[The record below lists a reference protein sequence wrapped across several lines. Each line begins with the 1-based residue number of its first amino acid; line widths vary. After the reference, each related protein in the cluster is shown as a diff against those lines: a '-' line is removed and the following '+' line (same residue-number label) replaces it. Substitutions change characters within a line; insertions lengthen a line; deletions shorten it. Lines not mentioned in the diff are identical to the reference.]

1 MSEYIFE
8 ATFFC
13 HQSSLVGSQSLTRTV
28 NTQIFRL
35 STKTSIGFLEWGKK
49 YFYEDNLNAFFT
61 SYEKVKYYF
70 QQEVTKDH
78 VYV

>member
-1 MSEYIFE
+1 MSENIFE

-13 HQSSLVGSQSLTRTV
+13 HHSSLAGSQSLTRTV

-35 STKTSIGFLEWGKK
+35 STKTSIGFLEWGKNICMRS
-49 YFYEDNLNAFFT
+49 NLNALFT

-70 QQEVTKDH
+70 QQEVTMDH